1 MKSRRRVNSDVMRLP
16 ISINRLT
23 SCLLV
28 LLCVS
33 AIAQSQSGSPEF
45 KHVTITMKTEGG
57 PCMCI
62 QGIDLSC
69 CPAYV
74 VSVDE
79 NGTVKYVG
87 VGGVKIRGEK
97 THSISPSTVRDLVAN
112 FLRIKFF
119 LLQNEYYFKIL
130 PDGTK
135 TSIDHSNA
143 TTISIDLDG
152 KRKSVYIFFGAPDE
166 LTDLQ
171 HKLFDAL
178 QIAEYVGRA

>member
-1 MKSRRRVNSDVMRLP
+1 MTTLA
-16 ISINRLT
+16 
-23 SCLLV
+23 SCLVLV
-28 LLCVS
+28 LSLS
-33 AIAQSQSGSPEF
+33 APGQSPSATPAF

-57 PCMCI
+57 PCMCM
-62 QGIDLSC
+62 QGIDFSC

-79 NGTVKYVG
+79 NGAVKYVG

-97 THSISPSTVRDLVAN
+97 THAISPSAVRDLVAN
-112 FLRIKFF
+112 FLRVNFF
-119 LLQNEYYFKIL
+119 SLQDEYYFKIL

-152 KRKSVYIFFGAPDE
+152 KRKRVYIFFGAPDE

-178 QIAEYVGRA
+178 QIGEYVGRA

>member
-1 MKSRRRVNSDVMRLP
+1 MCMK
-16 ISINRLT
+16 
-23 SCLLV
+23 
-28 LLCVS
+28 
-33 AIAQSQSGSPEF
+33 
-45 KHVTITMKTEGG
+45 
-57 PCMCI
+57 
-62 QGIDLSC
+62 GIDLDC

-74 VSVDE
+74 ASVDE

-97 THSISPSTVRDLVAN
+97 THSITPSAVRDLVAG

-119 LLQNEYYFKIL
+119 SLQDEYRFKKY
-130 PDGTK
+130 PDGTM

-171 HKLFDAL
+171 HTLFDAL
-178 QIAEYVGRA
+178 HIAEYIGRA

>member
-1 MKSRRRVNSDVMRLP
+1 MRLFNP
-16 ISINRLT
+16 TKWSFF
-23 SCLLV
+23 SLLIV
-28 LLCVS
+28 LASYGAVLS
-33 AIAQSQSGSPEF
+33 QPSPAQF
-45 KHVTITMKTEGG
+45 THVTITMKTEGG
-57 PCMCI
+57 PGMCM

-79 NGTVKYVG
+79 NGNVKYVG

-97 THSISPSTVRDLVAN
+97 THSISRSTVTDLVAN

-119 LLQNEYYFKIL
+119 SLQDEYYFKIS
-130 PDGTK
+130 PDGTR

-171 HKLFDAL
+171 RKLFDTL